1 MLIPPRCFT
10 CGTPI
15 GDKWYYF
22 VDTITEKKNA
32 SNEKKS
38 SQLDIEYIDIK
49 DDGSIEK
56 SIEGEVL
63 DELELHKYC
72 CRRMFL
78 CNVQLINYI

>member
-15 GDKWYYF
+15 GDKWGYF
-22 VDTITEKKNA
+22 VETMNERKSASKEKVD
-32 SNEKKS
+32 
-38 SQLDIEYIDIK
+38 SQIDIQYIDIK
-49 DDGSIEK
+49 DDGSIKK
-56 SIEGEVL
+56 SIEGEIL

-78 CNVQLINYI
+78 GNVQLINYI

>member
-10 CGTPI
+10 CGNPI
-15 GDKWYYF
+15 GDKWTCF
-22 VDTITEKKNA
+22 VYTIIEKKN
-32 SNEKKS
+32 SSKEKKQS
-38 SQLDIEYIDIK
+38 NLDIEYIDIK
-49 DDGSIEK
+49 DDGSITK

-78 CNVQLINYI
+78 GNVQLINYI